1 MCVDYYSGDAG
12 GICNNEDDIIRL
24 KEECSKALSE
34 LDFDVSEDYWT
45 SSDANFANMIPSGC
59 SIRDGGNKRPHLLS
73 AAGVGTG
80 KNDLIPICKRNLDSG
95 TTFIFIYFRKRIH
108 INDI

>member
-1 MCVDYYSGDAG
+1 MFVDYYSGDAG
-12 GICNNEDDIIRL
+12 GVCNNEDDIITL

-34 LDFDVSEDYWT
+34 LEFDVSEDYWT
-45 SSDANFANMIPSGC
+45 SSWTYYDNEMPSGC
-59 SIRDGGNKRPHLLS
+59 SIRDGGDKLPHLLS

-80 KNDLIPICKRNLDSG
+80 RNDLIPICKRNLDSG